1 MSGPVYSHILHVY
14 FADSS
19 EAEIELKPEINRRRN
34 GSTEKGSSEFFD
46 GSDGINK
53 ETNPAYFWQF
63 FVCFKH
69 LWLYVK
75 MQRLGVIER
84 SGV

>member
-34 GSTEKGSSEFFD
+34 GSNEKSFLEFSQD
-46 GSDGINK
+46 
-53 ETNPAYFWQF
+53 
-63 FVCFKH
+63 
-69 LWLYVK
+69 
-75 MQRLGVIER
+75 LGNIY
-84 SGV
+84 